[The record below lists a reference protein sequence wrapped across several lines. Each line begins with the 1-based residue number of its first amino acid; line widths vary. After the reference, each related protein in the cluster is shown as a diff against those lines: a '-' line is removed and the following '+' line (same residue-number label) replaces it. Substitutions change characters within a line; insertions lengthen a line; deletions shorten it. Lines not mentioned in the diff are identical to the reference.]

1 MHMQIVEVFLPLE
14 TGCGHRIGAEVI
26 KGIINGLADCFG
38 GATAFTRSPAD
49 GLWKHGSSLE
59 KDRIVI
65 IEVMVR
71 EVDDAWWSGYRRRL
85 EEEFEQDEV
94 MIRVTPCR
102 II

>member
-1 MHMQIVEVFLPLE
+1 MEVFLPLE
-14 TGCGHRIGAEVI
+14 TGSGQTIDPEVI

-49 GLWKHGSSLE
+49 ALWKQGSSVE

-71 EVDDAWWSGYRRRL
+71 EVDDAWWSDYRRRL